1 MSNQVSDSKSVS
13 KKNTLPQFIQNPIRI
28 RRRAKIRG

>member
-13 KKNTLPQFIQNPIRI
+13 KKNTLPQFIQNRI